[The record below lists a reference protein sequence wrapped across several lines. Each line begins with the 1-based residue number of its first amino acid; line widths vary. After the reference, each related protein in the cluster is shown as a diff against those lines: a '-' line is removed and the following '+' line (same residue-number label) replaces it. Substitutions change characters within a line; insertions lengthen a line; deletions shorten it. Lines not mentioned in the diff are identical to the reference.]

1 MSQGSTGRATDT
13 AAVKNAYESA
23 LGAISAAEEGQFA
36 AALEEGKLAIDRAA
50 AALEIDEYIKN
61 SDSDGVRQIA
71 EAAKEKLSSASAAE
85 LEKIVEDA
93 KLDMEKQRAKEE
105 IIAAGVMMYIYA
117 AAIGPWREDKKN
129 RLAASAERSE
139 KQ

>member
-61 SDSDGVRQIA
+61 SDSDVRQIA

-105 IIAAGVMMYIYA
+105 IIAAGVIMYIYA
-117 AAIGPWREDKKN
+117 VAIGPWREDKKN